1 MGREAA
7 AETMRKHGI
16 WMSKPR
22 GQRPSQSSQRDF
34 LTLVLARV
42 VLAVPSFPEGS
53 SCEALRFCFLVSSG
67 RRRRENAMSAHFTRR
82 TGLFWVL
89 LVTLLLTLCTER
101 GALADESTNRIV
113 MSDGKTGFIGVGT
126 ASPQAAF
133 DAYGN
138 EIKVGSSGAACSA
151 RLADALRSSGNKLQF
166 CDGAGWRNVS
176 LDKAE

>member
-1 MGREAA
+1 M
-7 AETMRKHGI
+7 
-16 WMSKPR
+16 
-22 GQRPSQSSQRDF
+22 F
-34 LTLVLARV
+34 LIIV
-42 VLAVPSFPEGS
+42 
-53 SCEALRFCFLVSSG
+53 
-67 RRRRENAMSAHFTRR
+67 
-82 TGLFWVL
+82 
-89 LVTLLLTLCTER
+89 LLLTLGTER
-101 GALADESTNRIV
+101 GAFADEPTNRIV

-151 RLADALRSSGNKLQF
+151 RLTGALRSAGNKLQF